1 MLLSVRQYAI
11 IFAFI
16 IISLI
21 LAFSYKINSNLNN
34 TQQEIENS
42 QKKSAETELKHAI
55 NLTFKNIQNSASTLS
70 QWQEV
75 RQQIENPEIFAY
87 WYSVRFKQLA
97 FELQKHTS
105 DLMLYDITGNALTK
119 LNNSTLPYSIDINGI
134 DKLTFRITSPQEII
148 YISPIFNA
156 NDDKQIIGY
165 ISTQLQ
171 TISLLKTLSPF
182 HYIELDSL
190 VFKDTNKNQYI
201 NNITPEMFYYRLHK
215 TEGIILLEK
224 QMRSSLINLILV
236 ILIPTLLLYTA
247 IIYIVGT
254 PMKEVEKYIDIL
266 RTSPDQANKNKLKK
280 IFRVKELM
288 SIYDSLNT
296 YHAELI
302 QKEEHLSLTLNSI
315 GDAVITTDDKNNIV
329 RMNPVAEQLT
339 GWSLEEAFGE
349 PIKNIF
355 KIINASNRTSIKDP
369 FSCTLKNGETLH
381 LSKDIILI
389 SKNNREYHIS
399 DSAAPI
405 RDAEKN
411 IRGIVLVFN
420 DITEQKLKDEQ
431 LQHSLKM
438 DALGKLTG
446 GIAHDFNNLLGI
458 ILGYAEL
465 LTLKFTNQPEQLESI
480 NRIYNA
486 GERARKLTTKLL
498 AFSRK
503 QVHDLSITDINELI
517 LSEQHMLEKTLT
529 ARIELNL
536 NLSKDLWPVHIDKSL
551 LQDAILNIC
560 INAMHA
566 MPDGGSL
573 SISTE
578 NIHFD
583 DIDQKFTELD
593 TGDYIQI
600 SITDTGVGMNSETR
614 KKVFDPFFTTKGDKG
629 TGLGMCQ
636 VYGFVQLSGGTLHVY
651 SEQGIGTRISI
662 YLPRYQ
668 ASNEEN
674 NKTNNSDLNVKKIP
688 SGTESILIVDDEES
702 LLELSSQILSTHG
715 YTIHQSNNGEDA
727 LKILEQHHIDLLL
740 SDVIMPKMDGL
751 QLAKEA
757 KKLNPK
763 LKIQL
768 ISGFSDNI
776 KNKDQDNLLQK
787 QLNKPFSSLQLLQK
801 VREILDT

>member
-1 MLLSVRQYAI
+1 MLLSIRQYAI

-16 IISLI
+16 IICLI
-21 LAFSYKINSNLNN
+21 LAFSYEINSNLNK

-55 NLTFKNIQNSASTLS
+55 DLTFKNIQNSATTLS

-75 RQQIENPEIFAY
+75 RQQIKNPEIFAY

-105 DLMLYDITGNALTK
+105 DLMLYDITGKALTK
-119 LNNSTLPYSIDINGI
+119 LNNSILPYSIDINGI
-134 DKLTFRITSPQEII
+134 DKLTFRIINPQEII
-148 YISPIFNA
+148 YISPIFNT
-156 NDDKQIIGY
+156 NEDKQVIGY
-165 ISTQLQ
+165 ISTQLK

-182 HYIELDSL
+182 HYIEPDSL
-190 VFKDTNKNQYI
+190 VFKNTNNNQYI
-201 NNITPEMFYYRLHK
+201 NNLTPEMFYYKLHK

-236 ILIPTLLLYTA
+236 ILIPTLLLYVA
-247 IIYIVGT
+247 IIYIVGI
-254 PMKEVEKYIDIL
+254 PMKEVEKYIDTL
-266 RTSPDQANKNKLKK
+266 RTNPDQANKNKLKK
-280 IFRVKELM
+280 TFQVKELM

-302 QKEEHLSLTLNSI
+302 QNEEHLSLTLNSI

-339 GWSLEEAFGE
+339 GWTLEEAFGE

-355 KIINASNRTSIKDP
+355 KIINASSREPIKDP
-369 FSCTLKNGETLH
+369 FSCTLENGETLH

-389 SKNNREYHIS
+389 SKNNREYHIA

-405 RDAEKN
+405 RDAENN

-465 LTLKFTNQPEQLESI
+465 LTLKFSNQPEQLESI

-503 QVHDLSITDINELI
+503 QVHDLSVANINQLI

-536 NLSKDLWPVHIDKSL
+536 NLSKELWPVHIDKSL

-583 DIDQKFTELD
+583 DIDQKFTELN

-600 SITDTGVGMNSETR
+600 AITDTGIGMNSETR
-614 KKVFDPFFTTKGDKG
+614 KKIFDPFFTTKGDKG

-668 ASNEEN
+668 PDNEEN
-674 NKTNNSDLNVKKIP
+674 NKTNNSDLNVKRIP
-688 SGTESILIVDDEES
+688 SGTESILVVDDEES

-715 YTIHQSNNGEDA
+715 YTTHKANNGEDA

-751 QLAKEA
+751 QLAKKA
-757 KKLNPK
+757 RKLNPE

-801 VREILDT
+801 VREVLDT

>member
-1 MLLSVRQYAI
+1 MLLSLRQYAI
-11 IFAFI
+11 IFAII

-21 LAFSYKINSNLNN
+21 LAFSYKINLNIN
-34 TQQEIENS
+34 KTQQEIENS
-42 QKKSAETELKHAI
+42 QKKSAETELEYAI
-55 NLTFKNIQNSASTLS
+55 ELTLKNIQNSATTLS

-105 DLMLYDITGNALTK
+105 DLMLYDITGHALTK
-119 LNNSTLPYSIDINGI
+119 LNNNILPYSIDINGI
-134 DKLTFRITSPQEII
+134 EKLTFRIINPQEII
-148 YISPIFNA
+148 YISPIFTTDEN
-156 NDDKQIIGY
+156 KKIIGY

-171 TISLLKTLSPF
+171 AISLLKSLSLF

-190 VFKDTNKNQYI
+190 AFKNTNHNEYI
-201 NNITPEMFYYRLHK
+201 NKITPNIFSYKLHK

-224 QMRSSLINLILV
+224 QIKSSLINLILV
-236 ILIPTLLLYTA
+236 ILIPTLLLYIA
-247 IIYIVGT
+247 IIYIVGI
-254 PMKEVEKYIDIL
+254 PMKEVDKYINVL
-266 RTSPDQANKNKLKK
+266 RKNPDQANNNKLKNL
-280 IFRVKELM
+280 FRVKELM
-288 SIYDSLNT
+288 SVYESLNT
-296 YHAELI
+296 YHTELI
-302 QKEEHLSLTLNSI
+302 QKEENLSLTLNSI

-339 GWSLEEAFGE
+339 GWTLEEASGK
-349 PIKNIF
+349 PIKTVFNIVNA
-355 KIINASNRTSIKDP
+355 INRKPIKDP
-369 FSCTLKNGETLH
+369 FSCTLINGETFH
-381 LSKDIILI
+381 LSKEIILI
-389 SKNNREYHIS
+389 SKNNREYHIA

-405 RDAEKN
+405 RDTKNN

-420 DITEQKLKDEQ
+420 DITEQKLKEEQ

-458 ILGYAEL
+458 ILGYSEL
-465 LTLKFTNQPEQLESI
+465 LSLKFSNQPEQLDCVKQI
-480 NRIYNA
+480 HNA

-498 AFSRK
+498 SFSRK
-503 QVHDLSITDINELI
+503 QVHDLSAVDINELI
-517 LSEQHMLEKTLT
+517 SSEQHMLEKTLT

-536 NLSKDLWPVHIDKSL
+536 NLSKDLWPAHIDKSL

-583 DIDQKFTELD
+583 DIDQKFTELSS
-593 TGDYIQI
+593 GDYIQI
-600 SITDTGVGMNSETR
+600 SIADTGVGMDNETR
-614 KKVFDPFFTTKGDKG
+614 KKIFDPFFTTKGDKG
-629 TGLGMCQ
+629 TGLGLCQ

-651 SEQGIGTRISI
+651 SELGIGTRISI

-668 ASNEEN
+668 PENEEN
-674 NKTNNSDLNVKKIP
+674 NKTNNSDLNVKIIP

-715 YTIHQSNNGEDA
+715 YTIHKANNGEDA
-727 LKILEQHHIDLLL
+727 LQILEQHHIDLLL
-740 SDVIMPKMDGL
+740 SDVIMPKMNGL

-757 KKLNPK
+757 RKLKPDI
-763 LKIQL
+763 KIQL

-801 VREILDT
+801 VRETLDT